1 MSNNILQINKSKLRE
16 YGVSVTSY
24 MFMLILMYYPNTKIN
39 INLTQILEYGFIV
52 ENDVGYCLT
61 QDGIN
66 FIESME
72 QIEVEGK
79 KMPTKS
85 ERFELVD
92 KLRELF
98 PEGKKTGTSK
108 YWRGNRGDVGEKLK
122 KFFEKYGVYEDDKVL
137 EASQKYI
144 QSFGDNKQLMRTL
157 EYFILKDGSSDL
169 ATILENV
176 DSVKSDSQND
186 MWTSLLI

>member
-1 MSNNILQINKSKLRE
+1 MTNNLLQIDKSMLRE

-24 MFMLILMYYPNTKIN
+24 LFMMILMYYPGTKIN
-39 INLTQILEYGFIV
+39 INLTQILEYGFIM

-61 QDGIN
+61 EEGLA
-66 FIESME
+66 FIEDMTV
-72 QIEVEGK
+72 QEVETIK
-79 KMPTKS
+79 LPTKA

-98 PEGKKTGTSK
+98 PEGKKSGTSK
-108 YWRGNRGDVGEKLK
+108 YWRSNRGDVNEKLK
-122 KFFEKYGVYEDDKVL
+122 KFFEKYGVHENDKII
-137 EASQKYI
+137 EATQKYI

-176 DSVKSDSQND
+176 DSVKSDDNND